1 LANRDGGGIIL
12 FGVDEADG
20 FRVCGVGD
28 PHKLMTDMADLCT
41 HMSPPIR
48 PEFSLLTIDGR
59 AVVAMEI
66 PETRPVMKPCYF
78 QPAGLQKGSYI
89 RVGSTDRVMTDY
101 EVFGY
106 ISARSQPTFDET
118 PVLTATLDD
127 LDHNRLLGYIA
138 SLRETRPK
146 ATYLGGSFEDVLRQL
161 RVIVDDRG
169 CFRPT
174 LAGLLVFGKNPQAF
188 EPQLVITFVQYYG
201 TERDEV
207 APSGERFLDNR
218 KFEGPISDMVE
229 GAMRHILGAIR
240 KSSLIDGLLRREI
253 PEYPVEALREAIMNA
268 VAHRDYSEFARGS
281 YIQIRLFADRLE
293 VQSPGGLH
301 GSVTIHNLESEQST
315 RNRILMRMIED
326 LHMVE
331 NRGSGIS
338 AMIGAMRR
346 ANLAPPE
353 FIDKRSS
360 FWVVFRNHTMMNP
373 DTIDWLNQFASSP
386 INDAQRL
393 CLAYVRTSRQ
403 ITNGVYQRL
412 NRTDAVTAN
421 RELRALVE
429 LGLLTQHGSRRWT
442 YYSLPDSRRPDG
454 LGKADAK
461 EHRVLEYVRNAG
473 SITNAE
479 CRQLL
484 ALDTYQAS
492 RLLKRMCCEGM
503 LVAQSGGRWT
513 RYVIP

>member
-1 LANRDGGGIIL
+1 
-12 FGVDEADG
+12 
-20 FRVCGVGD
+20 
-28 PHKLMTDMADLCT
+28 MTDMADLCT

-229 GAMRHILGAIR
+229 GALRHILGAIR